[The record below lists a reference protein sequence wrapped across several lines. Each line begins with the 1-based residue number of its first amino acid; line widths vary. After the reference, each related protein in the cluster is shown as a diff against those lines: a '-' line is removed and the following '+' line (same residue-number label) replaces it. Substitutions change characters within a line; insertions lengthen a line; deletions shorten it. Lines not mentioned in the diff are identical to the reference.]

1 MLSLIYPLLIVIGAT
16 IGLVLTYLW
25 WQARSASKHNLAL
38 IRLNEEH
45 KFDAPA
51 LLQHAWPLLESAGL
65 LGLRWK
71 CDWFGIVIQAQE
83 GVQQGKPAKQEIHIG
98 EMHLVIEFF
107 QNHRGEKKYF
117 DATLIETF
125 LLLLR
130 SDMWIKAGAIH
141 ATLAQMSKLTL
152 FLQHDMKN
160 VAQFIQLMADQ
171 LAEIPAGKEQQVL
184 NYLSN
189 AAPLMR
195 QRADR
200 IVQTLTL
207 GQPQDEIIRTVD
219 LQELLSSLVNLYQLH
234 ANISGSAQIDI
245 AETSLEG
252 ALENILKNYS
262 DLHLRLGGAKPLV
275 KINISEQIDSII
287 ITIASEDTPAM
298 PQIERLF
305 EPFWGMSPNGLGI
318 GLYQA
323 KHLLE
328 SCGATLSV
336 SQSDSDRL
344 SFMIRL
350 VKKESP
356 ILKDSISN

>member
-1 MLSLIYPLLIVIGAT
+1 MLNLLYPLLIVIGAT
-16 IGLVLTYLW
+16 IGLVLAYLW
-25 WQARSASKHNLAL
+25 WQARSASNHNLAL

-51 LLQHAWPLLESAGL
+51 FLQHAWPLLKSAGL
-65 LGLRWK
+65 IGIRWQF
-71 CDWFGIVIQAQE
+71 DWFGVLIQAEE
-83 GVQQGKPAKQEIHIG
+83 GIHQGKSVKQEIHIG
-98 EMHLVIEFF
+98 EMHLSIAFF
-107 QNHRGEKKYF
+107 QSHRGEKKYF

-130 SDMWIKAGAIH
+130 SDMWIKAGAID

-171 LAEIPAGKEQQVL
+171 LADVPQGKELQVL
-184 NYLSN
+184 NYLRT

-207 GQPQDEIIRTVD
+207 GQAQNEVIRTVD
-219 LQELLSSLVNLYQLH
+219 VPQLLTSLIDLYQLN
-234 ANISGSAQIDI
+234 AEVSGSAAIDI
-245 AETSLEG
+245 AETNLEG

-262 DLHLRLGGAKPLV
+262 DIHLRLGGAKPLV
-275 KINISEQIDSII
+275 KIKVTESTTEVS
-287 ITIASEDTPAM
+287 ITISSEDTPAM

-305 EPFWGMSPNGLGI
+305 EPFWSMSPHGLGI

-328 SCGATLSV
+328 SCGANLAV
-336 SQSDSDRL
+336 SHNTHQQL
-344 SFMIRL
+344 SFTL
-350 VKKESP
+350 QLPKNP
-356 ILKDSISN
+356 AGTSIEKT

>member
-1 MLSLIYPLLIVIGAT
+1 MLNLLYPLLIVIGTT
-16 IGLVLTYLW
+16 IGVVVTYLW
-25 WQARSASKHNLAL
+25 RQARTASDNNLAL

-45 KFDAPA
+45 KFDAPEF
-51 LLQHAWPLLESAGL
+51 LRHAWPLLKSAGL
-65 LGLRWK
+65 VGIRWEF
-71 CDWFGIVIQAQE
+71 DWFGIRIQAEE
-83 GVQQGKPAKQEIHIG
+83 GVHQGKPVVQEITIG
-98 EMHLVIEFF
+98 EMRLNITFF

-130 SDMWIKAGAIH
+130 SDMWIKAGAID

-171 LAEIPAGKEQQVL
+171 LTDVPAGKEIQVL
-184 NYLSN
+184 NYLRT

-207 GQPQDEIIRTVD
+207 AQAQEETNGTV
-219 LQELLSSLVNLYQLH
+219 ELNELIDSLINLYQLH
-234 ANISGSAQIDI
+234 AQVSGTAQMSV
-245 AETSLEG
+245 AKTSLEG

-262 DLHLRLGGAKPLV
+262 DLYLRLGGAKPLV
-275 KINISEQIDSII
+275 KITISENPKDVIV
-287 ITIASEDTPAM
+287 TISSEDTPAM

-305 EPFWGMSPNGLGI
+305 EPFWSMSPNGLGI

-323 KHLLE
+323 RHLLE
-328 SCGATLSV
+328 SCGGTLTV
-336 SQSDSDRL
+336 SQNESDRL
-344 SFMIRL
+344 SFVVHL
-350 VKKESP
+350 PKTP
-356 ILKDSISN
+356 